1 MRHFTVAAA
10 SLLVPGALSQGGP
23 TSGKFNVL
31 SMNVAGL
38 PAILN
43 PNDVPGD
50 KSTNAKIIG
59 AKFTE
64 YNYDVIHMQEDF
76 NYHAEIYSTNKHPHR
91 TPTSG
96 GVPFG
101 SGLNTVS
108 NFEYLDFRRIK
119 WSTCSDASSADCLT
133 PKGFTFMRVAISP
146 ASQSDNTTAVYAD
159 FYNLHADA
167 GTQPQ
172 DNVAR
177 QSNINQV
184 LSYIQ
189 TWSVGNAVLI
199 FGDFNSRYS
208 RTADTAIRNL
218 LANGFSDPWVQLQR
232 NGVVPT
238 EESLCSNPS
247 TTDYCETVDKVF
259 YRSSP
264 LLTLTPTVYTYASKL
279 FLQADGVSVLSDH
292 NPVQANFTWSSTT
305 VPLRQSP
312 FWGGPHGTW
321 FSDVPVLS
329 TLLSSNN
336 GAKIKPTA
344 ITFRGGSRV
353 DSVSLTLSTGQILT
367 HGGTGGTSTSLTL
380 SSTEFWVS
388 GTLCQAQKNGRTRV
402 FYIKAV
408 TSTGRSLATGTAQS
422 AADCRT
428 FDAPVGWQIV
438 GFLGQDGD
446 EVDQLAFVYA
456 PR

>member
-1 MRHFTVAAA
+1 MKHVLSQTVVAAA
-10 SLLVPGALSQGGP
+10 SLLVPGALTQGGP

-50 KSTNAKIIG
+50 KSTNAKTIG
-59 AKFTE
+59 AKFSQH
-64 YNYDVIHMQEDF
+64 NYDVVHMQEDF
-76 NYHAEIYSTNKHPHR
+76 NYHADIYSTNKHPYR

-108 NFEYLDFRRIK
+108 NFEYVDFRRIK
-119 WSTCSDASSADCLT
+119 WSTCSDASSSDCLT
-133 PKGFTFMRVAISP
+133 PKGFTFMRVVISP
-146 ASQSDNTTAVYAD
+146 PTDNTTAVYAD

-167 GTQPQ
+167 GTEPD
-172 DNVAR
+172 DNTAR

-184 LSYIQ
+184 LSYVNA
-189 TWSVGNAVLI
+189 WSTGNAVLI
-199 FGDFNSRYS
+199 FGDTNSRYS
-208 RTADTAIRNL
+208 RTVDTAIRNL
-218 LANGFSDPWVQLQR
+218 LAAGFSDPWVQLQR

-238 EESLCSNPS
+238 AESLCSNPS

-259 YRSSP
+259 YRSGP

-279 FLQADGVSVLSDH
+279 FLQADGVSILSDH
-292 NPVQANFTWSSTT
+292 NPVQTNFTWSSSAF
-305 VPLRQSP
+305 PLRQSP
-312 FWGGPHGTW
+312 LWGGPHGNW
-321 FSDVPVLS
+321 FNDAP
-329 TLLSSNN
+329 TLSSLS
-336 GAKIKPTA
+336 KPKTA
-344 ITFRGGSRV
+344 TITFRGGTRV
-353 DSVSLTLSTGQILT
+353 DSVSLTLSSGQT
-367 HGGTGGTSTSLTL
+367 FSHGGTGGTATSLSL
-380 SSTEFWVS
+380 SATEYWTTA
-388 GTLCQAQKNGRTRV
+388 TLCQAQRNGRTRI

-408 TSTGRSLATGTAQS
+408 TSTGRSLATGTSQA

-428 FDAPVGWQIV
+428 YDAPAGWQIV
-438 GFLGQDGD
+438 GYLGQDGD
-446 EVDQLAFVYA
+446 EVDQLGFVYA